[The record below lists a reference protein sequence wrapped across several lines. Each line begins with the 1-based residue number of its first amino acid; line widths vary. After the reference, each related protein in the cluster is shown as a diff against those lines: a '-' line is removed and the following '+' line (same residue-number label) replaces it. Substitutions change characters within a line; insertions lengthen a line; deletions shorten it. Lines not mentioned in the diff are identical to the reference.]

1 MKRSELN
8 KYSVSYVDYP
18 IYPEI
23 RKFISPTEKMI
34 YVNTASHPDAKTI
47 FILPPGAVLE
57 M

>member
-8 KYSVSYVDYP
+8 KYSVTYVDYP

-57 M
+57 L